1 MIDLA
6 LFPLCM
12 VVAVLLA
19 WATTRPF
26 AVPKNQVVEEDRAAF
41 GNTDWYFKPTFDEK
55 LQRRRESRLGV
66 IALQLI
72 LLTQVLFFGINWMGQ
87 ASRDRH
93 WKKAD
98 AKIIAAETICE
109 FRLKA
114 MVRAFDQKLDVPCR
128 DTEAINDLLAK
139 AWKPVG
145 EYYGLRVTF
154 EDQNSTLTQA
164 GLKAFQ
170 VDPHAVGQSIPI
182 RYSPTTPSQ
191 VQIARGFASAEFF
204 KLVVLVCAAGW
215 FLVFV
220 CWRVVRRRARTAE
233 QAA

>member
-1 MIDLA
+1 
-6 LFPLCM
+6 
-12 VVAVLLA
+12 LLA

-93 WKKAD
+93 WKKAE
-98 AKIIAAETICE
+98 ARITAAEAICE

-114 MVRAFDQKLDVPCR
+114 MVRAFDQKSDVPCR
-128 DTEAINDLLAK
+128 DTQAINALLAK

-154 EDQNSTLTQA
+154 EDQNSLLTQA
-164 GLKAFQ
+164 SLKAYPF
-170 VDPHAVGQSIPI
+170 DPHEVDQSIPI
-182 RYSPTTPSQ
+182 RYSPTPPRQ
-191 VQIARGFASAEFF
+191 VQIARGFASVEFF
-204 KLVVLVCAAGW
+204 KLIVLVCAAVS
-215 FLVFV
+215 FLVFA
-220 CWRVVRRRARTAE
+220 CWQAVLRRARTAE